1 MKDITQKIYETSD
14 DYLKALSDA
23 EDAFDKLIRV
33 NERYDNDY
41 DPVGDLIRY
50 MVEDMKYKKYR
61 KEWKDWIK
69 ELTEDF

>member
-69 ELTEDF
+69 ELAEDF

>member
-69 ELTEDF
+69 ELKEDF

>member
-1 MKDITQKIYETSD
+1 MKDITQKIYETSM
-14 DYLKALSDA
+14 DYFDALSDA

-33 NERYDNDY
+33 NERYKNDY

-61 KEWKDWIK
+61 KEWKEWIK